1 MRKTL
6 LVLVIAIFSISTFA
20 QEKMSEGVITMK
32 QTMSSDNAE
41 VNAQLA
47 MIGDMTSTIFFKKDK
62 SRAEVSNKMTGDI
75 TVIIDQNKAEML
87 MLMDGPMGKVY
98 AKKSTE
104 LTEEQLG
111 KISVTET
118 DETKTI
124 LGYEC
129 KRFDLVVNDQGIEST
144 IKFYMT
150 DAIEIS
156 TQQTALYGGKLK
168 GMAMYME
175 MKMNQMGMEMNMKF
189 EVVELKKENV
199 DDSKFEMTVPEGY
212 KENSMILG
220 N

>member
-1 MRKTL
+1 MKKIL
-6 LVLVIAIFSISTFA
+6 LVVIAVFSLNTFA
-20 QEKMSEGVITMK
+20 QEKISEGVITMK
-32 QTMSSDNAE
+32 QKMSSDNAE

-47 MIGDMTSTIFFKKDK
+47 MIGEMTSTIFFKKGK
-62 SRAEVSNKMTGDI
+62 SRAEVSNKMSGDI
-75 TVIIDQNKAEML
+75 TVIIDQSIAEML

-98 AKKSTE
+98 GKKSTI

-129 KRFDLVVNDQGIEST
+129 KRFDLVVSDQGVEST
-144 IKFYMT
+144 LKFYMT
-150 DAIEIS
+150 DAIEIP

-175 MKMNQMGMEMNMKF
+175 MEMSQMGMEMMIKF
-189 EVVELKKENV
+189 EVVEVRKENV
-199 DDSKFEMTVPEGY
+199 DDSKFEMTIPEGY
-212 KENSMILG
+212 KENNMIFG